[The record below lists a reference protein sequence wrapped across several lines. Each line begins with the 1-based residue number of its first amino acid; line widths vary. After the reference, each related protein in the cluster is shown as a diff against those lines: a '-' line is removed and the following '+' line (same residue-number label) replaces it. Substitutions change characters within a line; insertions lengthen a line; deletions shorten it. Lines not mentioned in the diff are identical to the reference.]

1 MYDRPRVGG
10 RDLKIIQFKQN
21 IFSRRRSKLVDQ
33 TDNLFPVSKN
43 VLFNKILFFTALQ
56 TFPFYIAEYLLYQ
69 ILTSNCIMA
78 PRVIRCGC
86 IPSSSPLFRQP
97 SHPPLPSRPLHLPH
111 PPLDP
116 SASLHPPRHPE
127 HTHRENPRCFEI
139 LILEKQIRYSNE
151 SHISLGSLYPKRGI
165 PNIYRQNKIFSNAL
179 RMNHVTTCLPCPVLE
194 P

>member
-1 MYDRPRVGG
+1 MYDRSRVGG
-10 RDLKIIQFKQN
+10 RDLKIIQFKPN

-33 TDNLFPVSKN
+33 TDNLFLVSKN

-97 SHPPLPSRPLHLPH
+97 SHPPLPSRPH
-111 PPLDP
+111 
-116 SASLHPPRHPE
+116 RHTPN
-127 HTHRENPRCFEI
+127 TPTAKTRNALKYQSKR
-139 LILEKQIRYSNE
+139 QIRYLNE
-151 SHISLGSLYPKRGI
+151 SHVGLSSLYLSGKNSLYI
-165 PNIYRQNKIFSNAL
+165 
-179 RMNHVTTCLPCPVLE
+179 
-194 P
+194 